1 MHSGADLQSA
11 AASVLGYDQVSMKG
25 KAIKVAPVPEVA
37 TSKLKTLLEAVLP
50 RADEE
55 AEAGLQG
62 KAGAGG
68 VTHTLTQVGNLMA
81 VRRALLPALARGDKG
96 CGGRLRY
103 GINWVSTSCH
113 LGGTS
118 IGTLVLSYINAEC
131 LLLASIAWNGV
142 YCSHQPTKVGE
153 GQWPLVFNTIAVTW
167 HMQPVLQTVSLANS
181 QSRRK

>member
-37 TSKLKTLLEAVLP
+37 TPKLKALLGAVLP
-50 RADEE
+50 SADEA

-68 VTHTLTQVGNLMA
+68 VTQTLMQVGDLMA
-81 VRRALLPALARGDKG
+81 VRRVLLPALARGDKG

-103 GINWVSTSCH
+103 GINGFSTSCH
-113 LGGTS
+113 LNPIFYWHLG
-118 IGTLVLSYINAEC
+118 LVICKAAGKHSMELHS
-131 LLLASIAWNGV
+131 L
-142 YCSHQPTKVGE
+142 Q
-153 GQWPLVFNTIAVTW
+153 
-167 HMQPVLQTVSLANS
+167 QPVTSLANRQCLS
-181 QSRRK
+181 DHPTVI